1 MAKSYLIKS
10 TEDLM
15 EIYTNALEHYVA
27 GRIGTKES
35 HIEDFA
41 IEAASFAECFY
52 SIIQALPK
60 DNR

>member
-15 EIYTNALEHYVA
+15 DIYTNALGHYIA
-27 GRIGTKES
+27 GRIGTKKS

-52 SIIQALPK
+52 SIIQALPR